1 MYMGASV
8 RIILLVCIIGIISG
22 VSLAETP
29 SIVIENGHQSVVAD
43 FRADLQSGAEPVAVQ
58 FTDSST
64 GSPGEWYWD
73 FGDGTHDT
81 AENPLHIYTNPGIY
95 SVSLS
100 VTGPAGSDMKTRLG
114 YIKVSEAPVSTRA
127 QAPVQTISPQI
138 LSLSSPTPTDLSTP
152 VPTESPVPTPT
163 YTPALDTGKSETDL
177 LHLLTPSIHADFM
190 PSVTGGLVPLAV
202 SFTDNSSGSP
212 TGWSWDFGDGTSSDL
227 PSPEHVYTT
236 PGKYTI
242 RLTVQGSQGSNTTM
256 STEPIEVALPPE
268 ASVRAQP
275 RTGSAPLMVA
285 FTDNSTGR
293 VNSWLWT
300 FGDGTSSEEKNPVH
314 TYNRAG
320 VYDVSLTISG
330 PDGGAN
336 AAVPAM
342 VSVTDLIEQ
351 PVAMISADTTAGDAP
366 LAVKFTDVSTG
377 DVTTRT
383 WDFGDG
389 GSGAESEIS
398 HTYSKSGTYT
408 ARLTIKGPGGES
420 QAEKNIVVA
429 EPVSTPKAEFSTD
442 TVSGVV
448 PLAVSFMDM
457 STGSISSWIW
467 DFGDGTSSTETNPMH
482 TYSSAGSYRAGLTVS
497 GPGGSSHSEK
507 GIIVN
512 EPTTLPTQ
520 EITPAPVVT
529 STPTAVSEPQEPVT
543 TPVLTPE
550 VTPVPVVTSTPTVVQ
565 EPQEPVATP
574 VPTPEVT
581 PVPIFTSTPTIVQEP
596 QEPVA
601 TLVLTPEVTPVI
613 VVTSTP
619 TVVPEPQEPVATLA
633 PAKKRA
639 TVAKFTTFNNE
650 GSAPLAV
657 RFKDTSTGEITSWAW
672 DFGDGSSSS
681 DQNPSHTYTKG
692 GNYAVSLTVTGPEGS
707 QNSDLS
713 MILVTSSVSMPKA
726 VITTDQKNGTAPL
739 TVTFTDESIGSV
751 TTRNWN
757 FGDSATSSDSNPVHT
772 YNQPGVYTVSLIV
785 TGPAGESRA
794 DEQIVVRTLEDRPLL
809 EPAESPV
816 PVVPTLHSDDVTS
829 EIQPVVLATVAPQNT
844 EGPVIPET
852 TWTATP
858 KSSQP
863 DSESP
868 GILVTTDRTT
878 GPAPL
883 TVSFSSNS
891 ALKVNRYEWLF
902 GDGSSSGE
910 ERPVHTYDTP
920 GSYDLTL
927 LLYGPDGQGR
937 KVIPAYITVSEPQTH
952 TSVNKTESVLLS
964 EPTLVQ
970 ENHFGPTASISAD
983 IVNGTAPLKVSFQAE
998 PEGKIDGYAWDF
1010 GDGGSS
1016 YDQNPTHIYATE
1028 GNYSVKL
1035 VIAGEGGSDEIR
1047 LNSTITVLEGMK
1059 TPVSG
1064 FTASPV
1070 SGYVPLNVSFT
1081 DTSSGSISQYEW
1093 SLGDGTSSSEQNPAH
1108 QYTVPGVY
1116 TVGLKVSGQA
1126 GNSAEIKKDLIT
1138 VENLPVAPVAR
1149 FKADKRSGTAP
1160 LEVHFQDLSSG
1171 VVTSWNW
1178 DLGDGTIIDE
1188 KDPVMTYTKAGV
1200 YAVTQ
1205 TVTGPG
1211 GKDVAVRRG
1220 YITVSEPMIP
1230 PTAVIYAEPV
1240 EGPAPMTV
1248 KFLDMSTGLVT
1259 GWNWDLGDGS
1269 VSTNKNPT
1277 HIYQSEGTYSVNL
1290 HVSGP
1295 DGENSTTTMIRVS
1308 PHEKG
1313 GEKTELKSPV
1323 LDSQTIEPVASGTI
1337 TNESGLQN
1345 SSMDEQKTQ
1354 APESEKPVAAFSL
1367 SGRSGKSPL
1376 TITFHDRSTG
1386 QITGWQWVFGDGE
1399 TSDLKDPIH
1408 TYQQPGIYT
1417 VALAVT
1423 GPDGTSQ
1430 KRIREAVQVF

>member
-1 MYMGASV
+1 MGASV
-8 RIILLVCIIGIISG
+8 RVILLVCIIGIISG
-22 VSLAETP
+22 VSFAETP

-43 FRADLQSGAEPVAVQ
+43 FKADQQSGSAPVAVQ
-58 FTDSST
+58 FTDTSI

-73 FGDGTHDT
+73 FGDGAHDT
-81 AENPLHIYTNPGIY
+81 GENPLHIYTSPGIY

-114 YIKVSEAPVSTRA
+114 YIRVLETPVPTRF
-127 QAPVQTISPQI
+127 PNVVQTISPQ
-138 LSLSSPTPTDLSTP
+138 LLTLSSPVPTDLSTP
-152 VPTESPVPTPT
+152 IPTESPVPIPTSTPVSD
-163 YTPALDTGKSETDL
+163 PGKSETDL
-177 LHLLTPSIHADFM
+177 LHLLSPVIHADFI

-202 SFTDNSSGSP
+202 RFTDNSSGNP

-227 PSPEHVYTT
+227 SSPEHVYEK
-236 PGKYTI
+236 PGKYTV
-242 RLTVQGSQGSNTTM
+242 RLTVQGSQGSNTTTG
-256 STEPIEVALPPE
+256 TEPIDVALLPE
-268 ASVRAQP
+268 ASIKAQP

-293 VNSWLWT
+293 INSWLWT
-300 FGDGTSSEEKNPVH
+300 FGDGTSSEEQNPVH

-330 PDGGAN
+330 TDGGAN

-342 VSVTDLIEQ
+342 VKVTDIIKQ
-351 PVAMISADTTAGDAP
+351 PVAMISADTVSGDAP
-366 LAVKFTDVSTG
+366 FTVKFSDISTG

-389 GSGAESEIS
+389 GTGAESEIA

-408 ARLTIKGPGGES
+408 ARLTIKGPAGES
-420 QAEKNIVVA
+420 QAEQNIIVN
-429 EPVSTPKAEFSTD
+429 EPISTPKSDFSTN
-442 TVSGVV
+442 TVSGIA
-448 PLAVSFMDM
+448 PLVVSFMDK
-457 STGSISSWIW
+457 STGSISSWNW
-467 DFGDGTSSTETNPMH
+467 DFGDDSGSSETNPMH
-482 TYSSAGSYRAGLTVS
+482 TYSSAGSYQASLTVN

-507 GIIVN
+507 GIIVS
-512 EPTTLPTQ
+512 EPTAIPTP

-529 STPTAVSEPQEPVT
+529 STPSDVPEPLEPVST
-543 TPVLTPE
+543 MAPTPDISPIPE
-550 VTPVPVVTSTPTVVQ
+550 VTSTPSDVPEPLEPVSTMAPTPEITPAPVVTSTASEVP
-565 EPQEPVATP
+565 EPPEPVSMMA
-574 VPTPEVT
+574 PTPEIT
-581 PVPIFTSTPTIVQEP
+581 PAP
-596 QEPVA
+596 
-601 TLVLTPEVTPVI
+601 
-613 VVTSTP
+613 VVTSIQAEVQETQKPESGLTP
-619 TVVPEPQEPVATLA
+619 V
-633 PAKKRA
+633 RA
-639 TVAKFTTFNNE
+639 NVMVAKFTTFNNE

-657 RFKDTSTGEITSWAW
+657 RFKDASIGEITSWTW
-672 DFGDGSSSS
+672 DFGDGGSSTEK
-681 DQNPSHTYTKG
+681 NPSHTYSKP

-707 QNSDLS
+707 RKSDLS

-726 VITTDQKNGTAPL
+726 VINADQTNGTAPL
-739 TVTFTDESIGSV
+739 TVTFTDGS
-751 TTRNWN
+751 TGAIKQRNWN
-757 FGDSATSSDSNPVHT
+757 FGDTSTSSDANPVHT
-772 YNQPGVYTVSLIV
+772 YTKPGVYTASLIV
-785 TGPAGESRA
+785 TGPAGENRT
-794 DEQIVVRTLEDRPLL
+794 DEQIVVRDMEDSPIVRSTEL
-809 EPAESPV
+809 PV
-816 PVVPTLHSDDVTS
+816 PVSTVQADDDTQSKIQQIQLSTIVPH
-829 EIQPVVLATVAPQNT
+829 NT
-844 EGPVIPET
+844 EVPAIPEDGQPE
-852 TWTATP
+852 TP
-858 KSSQP
+858 ISYESNT
-863 DSESP
+863 ESP

-891 ALKVNRYEWLF
+891 ALKVDRYEWLF

-927 LLYGPDGQGR
+927 LLSGPDGQGR
-937 KVIPAYITVSEPQTH
+937 KVIPAYITVTESEPV
-952 TSVNKTESVLLS
+952 SSDIIPEPVPLS

-970 ENHFGPTASISAD
+970 QNHTGLTANISAD
-983 IVNGTAPLKVSFQAE
+983 IVNGTAPLKVSFQAD
-998 PEGKIDGYAWDF
+998 PTGIIDGYAWDF

-1016 YDQNPTHIYATE
+1016 YEQNPIHTYATE

-1035 VIAGEGGSDEIR
+1035 VIAGKGGSDEIR
-1047 LNSTITVLEGMK
+1047 LNNTITVLIGMK

-1070 SGYVPLNVSFT
+1070 FGYAPLNVSFT

-1093 SLGDGTSSSEQNPAH
+1093 SMGDGTSSSEQNPSH
-1108 QYTVPGVY
+1108 QYTEPGVY
-1116 TVGLKVSGQA
+1116 TVGLVVSGQA
-1126 GNSAEIKKDLIT
+1126 GNSAEVKKDLIT
-1138 VENLPVAPVAR
+1138 VESLPAAPIAR

-1160 LEVHFQDLSSG
+1160 LDIQFQDLSSG

-1178 DLGDGTIIDE
+1178 DLGDGTITDE
-1188 KDPVMTYTKAGV
+1188 KDPVMKYTKAGV
-1200 YAVTQ
+1200 YAVTL
-1205 TVTGPG
+1205 TVIGPG

-1220 YITVSEPMIP
+1220 YITVSEPEIP
-1230 PTAVIYAEPV
+1230 PVAVIYAEPV

-1259 GWNWDLGDGS
+1259 GWNWDLGDGT

-1295 DGENSTTTMIRVS
+1295 DGENGTTTLIRVS
-1308 PHEKG
+1308 PHEQS
-1313 GEKTELKSPV
+1313 GEKSEIQSPV
-1323 LDSQTIEPVASGTI
+1323 LDLPSIEPVTSGNVS
-1337 TNESGLQN
+1337 NESDFQN
-1345 SSMDEQKTQ
+1345 SSIEEQENQ
-1354 APESEKPVAAFSL
+1354 ISGSEKPVAAFSL

-1386 QITGWQWVFGDGE
+1386 DVTGWQWVFGDGE

>member
-1 MYMGASV
+1 MNMGASV

-29 SIVIENGHQSVVAD
+29 SIVIENGHLSVVAD
-43 FRADLQSGAEPVAVQ
+43 FRADLQSGAAPVAVQ
-58 FTDSST
+58 FTDTST

-81 AENPLHIYTNPGIY
+81 EENPLHIYTSSGIY

-114 YIKVSEAPVSTRA
+114 YIKVSEAPVSTSA
-127 QAPVQTISPQI
+127 QEPVQTISPQI
-138 LSLSSPTPTDLSTP
+138 LSLSSPTPTTLSTP
-152 VPTESPVPTPT
+152 VSGESPVPTPT
-163 YTPALDTGKSETDL
+163 FTPTPDIGKSEADL
-177 LHLLTPSIHADFM
+177 LNLLTPAIHADFM
-190 PSVTGGLVPLAV
+190 PSVTGGLAPLAV

-300 FGDGTSSEEKNPVH
+300 FGDGTSSEEQNPVH
-314 TYNRAG
+314 TYSRAG

-342 VSVTDLIEQ
+342 VTVTDLIEQ
-351 PVAMISADTTAGDAP
+351 PVAMISVDKTAGDAP
-366 LAVKFTDVSTG
+366 LAVTFTDVSTG

-398 HTYSKSGTYT
+398 HTFSKSGSYT
-408 ARLTIKGPGGES
+408 ARLTIKGPAGES
-420 QAEKNIVVA
+420 QAETNIIVSD
-429 EPVSTPKAEFSTD
+429 PVSTPKAGFSTD
-442 TVSGVV
+442 TVSGVA

-457 STGSISSWIW
+457 STGSISSWSW
-467 DFGDGTSSTETNPMH
+467 DFGDGTSSAETNPMH
-482 TYSSAGSYRAGLTVS
+482 TYSSAGSYQAGLTVS

-507 GIIVN
+507 GIIVS
-512 EPTTLPTQ
+512 EPTTLPTP
-520 EITPAPVVT
+520 EITPTPVVT
-529 STPTAVSEPQEPVT
+529 STPSVVSKPMEPATTLVPTPEITPVIEVTNTPTVVSEPMESVT
-543 TPVLTPE
+543 TPVPTPE
-550 VTPVPVVTSTPTVVQ
+550 ITPVIEVTNTPTVVS
-565 EPQEPVATP
+565 EPMESVTTPGLTPEITPVTIVTSIPSVVSESQEPVATP
-574 VPTPEVT
+574 VP
-581 PVPIFTSTPTIVQEP
+581 
-596 QEPVA
+596 
-601 TLVLTPEVTPVI
+601 
-613 VVTSTP
+613 
-619 TVVPEPQEPVATLA
+619 
-633 PAKKRA
+633 AKKRA
-639 TVAKFTTFNNE
+639 MVAKFTTFNNE

-657 RFKDTSTGEITSWAW
+657 RFKDTSTGEITSWSW

-681 DQNPSHTYTKG
+681 DQNPSHTYIKS

-726 VITTDQKNGTAPL
+726 VITADQKNGTAPL
-739 TVTFTDESIGSV
+739 TVTFTDASIGSV

-757 FGDSATSSDSNPVHT
+757 FGDETTSSDPNPVHT
-772 YNQPGVYTVSLIV
+772 YSEPGVFTASLIV
-785 TGPAGESRA
+785 TGPAGESRT
-794 DEQIVVRTLEDRPLL
+794 DEQIVVRGLEDSPLL
-809 EPAESPV
+809 EPAESPE
-816 PVVPTLHSDDVTS
+816 PVVPILYSEDVTS
-829 EIQPVVLATVAPQNT
+829 EIQPVQLATAVPQNA
-844 EGPVIPET
+844 EGPVIPQSTRTE
-852 TWTATP
+852 TP
-858 KSSQP
+858 KSSQAV
-863 DSESP
+863 SELP

-891 ALKVNRYEWLF
+891 ALKVDRYEWLF

-910 ERPVHTYDTP
+910 ERPIHTYDMP

-937 KVIPAYITVSEPQTH
+937 KVIPAYITVSEPKII
-952 TSVNKTESVLLS
+952 SSENKTESVPLS
-964 EPTLVQ
+964 ELTVQ
-970 ENHFGPTASISAD
+970 QNHTGPTASIAAD
-983 IVNGTAPLKVSFQAE
+983 IVNGTAPLKVSFEAE
-998 PEGKIDGYAWDF
+998 PEGNIDGYAWDF

-1016 YDQNPTHIYATE
+1016 YEQNPTHSYATE

-1047 LNSTITVLEGMK
+1047 LNSTITVLEGLK

-1064 FTASPV
+1064 FTASPI

-1093 SLGDGTSSSEQNPAH
+1093 SMGDGSNSYEQNPIH
-1108 QYTVPGVY
+1108 QYAVPGVY

-1138 VENLPVAPVAR
+1138 VENLPAAPVAR

-1160 LEVHFQDLSSG
+1160 LEIHFQDLSSG

-1188 KDPVMTYTKAGV
+1188 KDPVITYTKAGV

-1211 GKDVAVRRG
+1211 GKDVAIRRG
-1220 YITVSEPMIP
+1220 YITVSEPEIP

-1295 DGENSTTTMIRVS
+1295 DGENSTTTLIRVS
-1308 PHEKG
+1308 PHEKTS
-1313 GEKTELKSPV
+1313 EKTEHQSPV
-1323 LDSQTIEPVASGTI
+1323 SDSEPIEPVASGII
-1337 TNESGLQN
+1337 TNESGLRN
-1345 SSMDEQKTQ
+1345 SSIGELGNQ
-1354 APESEKPVAAFSL
+1354 APENEKPVAAFSL

-1386 QITGWQWVFGDGE
+1386 QITNWQWVFGDGE
-1399 TSDLKDPIH
+1399 TSDLRDPTH